1 MAPEFFRHRP
11 SRSVRTVFIICGDL
25 RKFVT
30 VGAPSTLKREGIQ
43 RKDHD
48 AAAEVVVR
56 DVDLIRGLVD
66 SNFFDAAHN
75 HGRRRRILLS
85 EGRLLNCC
93 LRRRLG
99 IAPTATA
106 ALACAPLPS
115 PGTVMNPAT
124 GPALPW
130 PGVRTG
136 SVGVVKGRPSGVS

>member
-1 MAPEFFRHRP
+1 MAPEFFGHRP
-11 SRSVRTVFIICGDL
+11 PRSVRAVFVICGDL

-85 EGRLLNCC
+85 EGRLLSCC

-106 ALACAPLPS
+106 ALACAP
-115 PGTVMNPAT
+115 
-124 GPALPW
+124 PALPGHSNE
-130 PGVRTG
+130 PGDG
-136 SVGVVKGRPSGVS
+136 SGASLARSADGKRWGGERPSV